1 MTVAVVVVNWN
12 SGTLLTQCLESL
24 RRQRRRPDRV
34 IVVDNGSSDKSLEL
48 ASYSLNGVHVIRLP
62 KNLGF
67 AHANN
72 VAAQEAAGFDGLAL
86 LNPDA
91 VAEPGW
97 LEALVHAAEQEP
109 TVAAFASQMLFASD
123 PRYLDGA
130 GDSYHVAGRA
140 WRNGHGTPTEAWPD
154 GNVEVFAACA
164 AAALYRREAFEEVS
178 GFDERFFCYFEDVDL
193 GFRLRLAGHRC
204 LYVDSAVV
212 RHASSALSGYRS
224 DFAVYYGERNMIWT
238 FVKDM
243 PSSLFWWY
251 LPQHIVLN
259 LAALA
264 FYPWRGQGKVVL
276 KAKLDAI
283 RGLGP
288 VLEQRRVVQRARAVS
303 PRLLKQA
310 LTRGVIVPYA
320 RLTQD
325 GKRLGTPTRGP
336 EE

>member
-1 MTVAVVVVNWN
+1 
-12 SGTLLTQCLESL
+12 
-24 RRQRRRPDRV
+24 
-34 IVVDNGSSDKSLEL
+34 
-48 ASYSLNGVHVIRLP
+48 
-62 KNLGF
+62 
-67 AHANN
+67 
-72 VAAQEAAGFDGLAL
+72 
-86 LNPDA
+86 
-91 VAEPGW
+91 
-97 LEALVHAAEQEP
+97 
-109 TVAAFASQMLFASD
+109 
-123 PRYLDGA
+123 
-130 GDSYHVAGRA
+130 
-140 WRNGHGTPTEAWPD
+140 
-154 GNVEVFAACA
+154 
-164 AAALYRREAFEEVS
+164 
-178 GFDERFFCYFEDVDL
+178 
-193 GFRLRLAGHRC
+193 
-204 LYVDSAVV
+204 
-212 RHASSALSGYRS
+212 
-224 DFAVYYGERNMIWT
+224 MIWT

-288 VLEQRRVVQRARAVS
+288 VLKQRRVVQRARAVS

-310 LTRGVIVPYA
+310 LSRGVIVPYA